1 MANPDFFL
9 NITNEIVQLE
19 TSDQSQSLSQYL
31 IKVEAFTM
39 SILLNCYILPPWTEP
54 HCLYSE
60 NNILHDFS
68 IDIDGK

>member
-1 MANPDFFL
+1 MGWPIQIFFL

-39 SILLNCYILPPWTEP
+39 SILLNCYFLPWTET
-54 HCLYSE
+54 HCL
-60 NNILHDFS
+60 FT
-68 IDIDGK
+68 K